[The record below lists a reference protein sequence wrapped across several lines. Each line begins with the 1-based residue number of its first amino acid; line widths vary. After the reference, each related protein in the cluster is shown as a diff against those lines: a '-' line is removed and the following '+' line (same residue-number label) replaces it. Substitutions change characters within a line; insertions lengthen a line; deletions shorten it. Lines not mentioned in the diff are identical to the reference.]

1 MILEDDLLNGCE
13 AIYIFLGPFSS
24 DYLSSLYG
32 GGGPVTTKRSK
43 FSLSTLFRGDKIVD
57 SSGTTSSSLTM
68 ERNND
73 RRHDNSSMGVDGGG
87 NHPLDFN
94 SINSVD
100 VVANSTLINDY
111 DEDHSTGSGVDHHH
125 HHKLITVDGEGKD
138 SIAEPLYA
146 LMGEI
151 FDMGGVFKWLRKS
164 LISFVQ
170 ITYGRTINR

>member
-24 DYLSSLYG
+24 DHLSNFYG
-32 GGGPVTTKRSK
+32 GVAVTPKRSK
-43 FSLSTLFRGDKIVD
+43 FSLTTLFRSDKID
-57 SSGTTSSSLTM
+57 GNLSATDKSDRTSQKTHESSSGES
-68 ERNND
+68 
-73 RRHDNSSMGVDGGG
+73 G
-87 NHPLDFN
+87 NPLDFN
-94 SINSVD
+94 SLNSVD
-100 VVANSTLINDY
+100 VGGISNSTLINDY
-111 DEDHSTGSGVDHHH
+111 ESACLEDHSTASNAEQ
-125 HHKLITVDGEGKD
+125 KSITGDSESKD